1 MTMSNSSTRRARVGA
16 LLAMV
21 SFAALPGVVLMPA
34 GTANAD
40 VCASA
45 GRRIT
50 VGGCANIADAVAP
63 YAPAPSA
70 YAPLPEDQPPPPPP
84 APNVRGCVG
93 YNGRFVSANGC
104 N

>member
-1 MTMSNSSTRRARVGA
+1 
-16 LLAMV
+16 MV